1 MKKYYLLGFL
11 LLLTSTIGMMP
22 SGAFANEID
31 TDGDGVPNNLDQC
44 PHLLEDHD
52 PQYGNNI
59 DGCPADFVPWYDAD
73 YDGIEDH
80 IDNCPTV
87 KETYN
92 RFQDDDGCPDL
103 SPDNVKGI
111 ADSDGDGY
119 PDFMDSCPNQPET
132 FNGIDDKDGCPDNAM
147 AIRDSDRD
155 GISDTL
161 DACPL
166 DPETYNRFQD
176 DDGCPDST
184 DSVNP

>member
-1 MKKYYLLGFL
+1 MKKQYLLGFL

-22 SGAFANEID
+22 NGAFAVETSD

-44 PHLLEDHD
+44 PHLMEDYD

-80 IDNCPTV
+80 IDSCPTV

-92 RFQDDDGCPDL
+92 RFQDTDGCPDN
-103 SPDNVKGI
+103 SPDGAKSI

-119 PDFMDSCPNQPET
+119 PDFMDLCPTQPET
-132 FNGIDDKDGCPDNAM
+132 FNGIDDADGCPD
-147 AIRDSDRD
+147 
-155 GISDTL
+155 L
-161 DACPL
+161 
-166 DPETYNRFQD
+166 
-176 DDGCPDST
+176 
-184 DSVNP
+184 